1 MFLIFEVSRFRL
13 NAQSF
18 KVARVKRVSK
28 NRYVRGTYYWA
39 TPFSAV
45 CRMFPNDIA
54 HFCTVFAERNG
65 DGGRNYKMS
74 QKGAM
79 NSRSSRC
86 SIVCFH

>member
-1 MFLIFEVSRFRL
+1 MKDVLNQFPRFQFRL
-13 NAQSF
+13 NIKSF
-18 KVARVKRVSK
+18 KVTWVKHAK
-28 NRYVRGTYYWA
+28 IVRGTYYWA

-45 CRMFPNDIA
+45 CRMSPNDIA

-86 SIVCFH
+86 SIICFR